1 MSLDSLIFLACRHRH
16 AAELFLCRRLGGGL
30 GEAKACSHVIVV
42 EGCGGGKRRRGTIA
56 RRSVWGRR
64 LSALGAVVV
73 LEGDGGVGEVVVGAH
88 GVSLDVMDA

>member
-1 MSLDSLIFLACRHRH
+1 MCRQ
-16 AAELFLCRRLGGGL
+16 LGGGL
-30 GEAKACSHVIVV
+30 GEAKARGPAVVV
-42 EGCGGGKRRRGTIA
+42 EGYGGGKRRRGTIA

-73 LEGDGGVGEVVVGAH
+73 LEGDGGVGKVVVGAH

>member
-1 MSLDSLIFLACRHRH
+1 MS
-16 AAELFLCRRLGGGL
+16 
-30 GEAKACSHVIVV
+30 EAKARGPAAIV
-42 EGCGGGKRRRGTIA
+42 EGYGGGKRRRGTLA